1 MGAVEDIQ
9 LKHLH
14 KIPEYNL
21 YKVVVYAGWKEEYY
35 CFTTVEAETHSTY
48 YQKICADSLF

>member
-1 MGAVEDIQ
+1 MLEGYDSGLRALILLLASTGIRIGAVEDIQ

-21 YKVVVYAGWKEEYY
+21 YKVVVYAG
-35 CFTTVEAETHSTY
+35 
-48 YQKICADSLF
+48 